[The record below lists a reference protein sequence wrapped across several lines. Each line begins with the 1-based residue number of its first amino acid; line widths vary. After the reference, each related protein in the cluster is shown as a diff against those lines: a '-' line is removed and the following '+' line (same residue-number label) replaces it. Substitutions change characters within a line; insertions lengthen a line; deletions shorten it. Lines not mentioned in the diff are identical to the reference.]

1 MKTMKYLKLALLAL
15 VAAFATTSCMDDDW
29 KDPNSETS
37 PYGNNSIQEDKNQ
50 LKTIAELKE
59 IYGKKQKDAINDTV
73 RIADGTQIKGIVTGN
88 DIEGNIYSQISIQY
102 ECDKPNGKPNEK
114 VTSGIIISVAQGGL
128 SGQLPIGQEVLINV
142 GGLYY
147 GTYRSQPQLGV
158 AYHDSSKDQN
168 YPSRISRADWQNRF
182 KVIGKPD
189 ASKIKVQV
197 FSTNPDTLKG
207 ELNVA
212 DLLDAD
218 VAYKYAGCL
227 VTLKGVEFAMGD
239 GKTTLAP
246 EDEGKTLGYGVT
258 RYFKGYDK
266 TNKQIGIRTSCYA
279 DFAAN
284 LVPQGVVDVTGVLSC
299 YKSSAKYNHTVQLAL
314 RRFSDIKASES
325 K

>member
-15 VAAFATTSCMDDDW
+15 VAVFATASCMDDDW

-37 PYGNNSIQEDKNQ
+37 PYGNNSIQEDKDK
-50 LKTIAELKE
+50 LKTIAELKAK
-59 IYGKKQKDAINDTV
+59 YGSNQKDAINDTV
-73 RIADGTQIKGIVTGN
+73 RIDEGTQIKGIVTGN
-88 DIEGNIYSQISIQY
+88 DIEGNIYSQISIQD
-102 ECDKPNGKPNEK
+102 ESDKP
-114 VTSGIIISVAQGGL
+114 GIIISVAQGGL
-128 SGQLPIGQEVLINV
+128 SGQLQIGQEVLINV

-182 KVIGKPD
+182 KVIGKPN

-197 FSTNPDTLKG
+197 FSTNPDASKG

>member
-15 VAAFATTSCMDDDW
+15 VAVFTTTSCMDDDW

-37 PYGNNSIQEDKNQ
+37 PYGNNSIQETNVVS
-50 LKTIAELKE
+50 IAELKNT
-59 IYGKKQKDAINDTV
+59 YGPKQKDEINDTV

-88 DIEGNIYSQISIQY
+88 DVEGNIYSQISIQDDS
-102 ECDKPNGKPNEK
+102 DKP
-114 VTSGIIISVAQGGL
+114 GIIISVAQGGL
-128 SGQLPIGQEVLINV
+128 SGQLQIGQEVLINV

-147 GTYRSQPQLGV
+147 GAYRSQPQLGV

-197 FSTNPDTLKG
+197 FSTNPDTSKG

-279 DFAAN
+279 EFAAN

>member
-15 VAAFATTSCMDDDW
+15 VAVFATASCMDDDW
-29 KDPNSETS
+29 KEPNSETS
-37 PYGNNSIQEDKNQ
+37 PYGNNSIQENKE
-50 LKTIAELKE
+50 LLMSIAKLKE
-59 IYGKKQKDAINDTV
+59 TYGKKQKDAINDTV
-73 RIADGTQIKGIVTGN
+73 RIEDGTQIKGIVTGN
-88 DIEGNIYSQISIQY
+88 DIEGNIYSQISIQD
-102 ECDKPNGKPNEK
+102 ESDKP
-114 VTSGIIISVAQGGL
+114 GIIISVAQGGL
-128 SGQLPIGQEVLINV
+128 SGQLQIGQEVLINV

-197 FSTNPDTLKG
+197 FSTNPDASKG

>member
-15 VAAFATTSCMDDDW
+15 VAVFATTSCMDDDW

-37 PYGNNSIQEDKNQ
+37 PYGNNSIQETNVVS
-50 LKTIAELKE
+50 IAELKNT
-59 IYGKKQKDAINDTV
+59 YGQKQKDEINDTV

-88 DIEGNIYSQISIQY
+88 DIEGNIYSQISIQDDS
-102 ECDKPNGKPNEK
+102 DKP
-114 VTSGIIISVAQGGL
+114 GIIISVAQGGL
-128 SGQLPIGQEVLINV
+128 SGQLQIGQEVLINV

-197 FSTNPDTLKG
+197 FSTNPDASKG

>member
-15 VAAFATTSCMDDDW
+15 VAVFATTSCMDDDW

-37 PYGNNSIQEDKNQ
+37 PYGNNSIQETNVVS
-50 LKTIAELKE
+50 IAELKNT
-59 IYGKKQKDAINDTV
+59 YGPKQKDAINDTV

-88 DIEGNIYSQISIQY
+88 DIEGNIYSQISIQD
-102 ECDKPNGKPNEK
+102 ESDNPNKPGEK

-128 SGQLPIGQEVLINV
+128 SGQLQIGQEVLINV

-197 FSTNPDTLKG
+197 FSTNPDASKG

>member
-15 VAAFATTSCMDDDW
+15 VAVFATASCMDDDW

-37 PYGNNSIQEDKNQ
+37 PYGNNSIQETNVVS
-50 LKTIAELKE
+50 IAELKNT
-59 IYGKKQKDAINDTV
+59 YGPKQKDEINDTV

-88 DIEGNIYSQISIQY
+88 DVEGNIYSQISIQDDS
-102 ECDKPNGKPNEK
+102 DKP
-114 VTSGIIISVAQGGL
+114 GIIISVAQGGL
-128 SGQLPIGQEVLINV
+128 SGQLQIGQEVLINV

-197 FSTNPDTLKG
+197 FSTNPDASKG

-212 DLLDAD
+212 DLLDAG

>member
-15 VAAFATTSCMDDDW
+15 VAVFATTSCMDDDW

-37 PYGNNSIQEDKNQ
+37 PYGNNSIQETNVVS
-50 LKTIAELKE
+50 IAELKNT
-59 IYGKKQKDAINDTV
+59 YGQKQKDEINDTV

-88 DIEGNIYSQISIQY
+88 DVEGNIYSQISIQDDS
-102 ECDKPNGKPNEK
+102 DKP
-114 VTSGIIISVAQGGL
+114 GIIISVAQGGL
-128 SGQLPIGQEVLINV
+128 SGQLQIGQEVLINV

-197 FSTNPDTLKG
+197 FSTNPDASKG

>member
-15 VAAFATTSCMDDDW
+15 VAVFATTSCMDDDW

-37 PYGNNSIQEDKNQ
+37 PYGNNSIQETNVVSIAKLKN
-50 LKTIAELKE
+50 T
-59 IYGKKQKDAINDTV
+59 YGPKQKDEINDTV

-88 DIEGNIYSQISIQY
+88 DIEGNIYSQISIQDDS
-102 ECDKPNGKPNEK
+102 DKP
-114 VTSGIIISVAQGGL
+114 GIIISVAQGGL
-128 SGQLPIGQEVLINV
+128 SGQLQIGQEVLINV

-182 KVIGKPD
+182 KVIGKPN

-197 FSTNPDTLKG
+197 FSTNPDASKG

-279 DFAAN
+279 EFAAN

>member
-15 VAAFATTSCMDDDW
+15 VAVFATASCMDDDW

-37 PYGNNSIQEDKNQ
+37 PYGNNSIQETNVVS
-50 LKTIAELKE
+50 IAELKNT
-59 IYGKKQKDAINDTV
+59 YGPKQKDEINDTV

-88 DIEGNIYSQISIQY
+88 DIEGNIYSQISIQD
-102 ECDKPNGKPNEK
+102 ESDKP
-114 VTSGIIISVAQGGL
+114 GIIISVAQGGL
-128 SGQLPIGQEVLINV
+128 SGQLQIGQEVLINV

-197 FSTNPDTLKG
+197 FSTNPDASKG

>member
-15 VAAFATTSCMDDDW
+15 VAVFATTSCMDDDW

-37 PYGNNSIQEDKNQ
+37 PYGNNSIQETNVVS
-50 LKTIAELKE
+50 IAELKNT
-59 IYGKKQKDAINDTV
+59 YGQKQKDEINDTV

-88 DIEGNIYSQISIQY
+88 DIEGNIYSQISIQDDS
-102 ECDKPNGKPNEK
+102 DKP
-114 VTSGIIISVAQGGL
+114 GIIISVAQGGL

-197 FSTNPDTLKG
+197 FSTNPDASKG

-279 DFAAN
+279 EFAAN

>member
-1 MKTMKYLKLALLAL
+1 
-15 VAAFATTSCMDDDW
+15 
-29 KDPNSETS
+29 PNSETS
-37 PYGNNSIQEDKNQ
+37 PYGNNSIQETNVVS
-50 LKTIAELKE
+50 IAELKAK
-59 IYGKKQKDAINDTV
+59 YGHKQKDAINDTV

-88 DIEGNIYSQISIQY
+88 DIEGNIYSQIAIQD
-102 ECDKPNGKPNEK
+102 ESDKP
-114 VTSGIIISVAQGGL
+114 GIIISVAQGGL
-128 SGQLPIGQEVLINV
+128 SGQLQIGQEVLINV

-182 KVIGKPD
+182 KIIGKPD

-197 FSTNPDTLKG
+197 FSTNPDASKG
-207 ELNVA
+207 ELNIA
-212 DLLDAD
+212 DLIQAD

-227 VTLKGVEFAMGD
+227 VTLKDVEFVKGD
-239 GKTTLAP
+239 GTTTLAP
-246 EDEGKTLGYGVT
+246 EAEGKDLGYGVT

-279 DFAAN
+279 DFAAE
-284 LVPQGVVDVTGVLSC
+284 LVPQGKLDVTGVLSC
-299 YKSSAKYNHTVQLAL
+299 YKSSDKYNHTVQLAL
-314 RRFSDIKASES
+314 RRYADFKL

>member
-15 VAAFATTSCMDDDW
+15 VAVFATTSCMDDDW

-37 PYGNNSIQEDKNQ
+37 PYGNNSIQETNVVS
-50 LKTIAELKE
+50 IAELKNT
-59 IYGKKQKDAINDTV
+59 YGPKQKDEINDTV

-88 DIEGNIYSQISIQY
+88 DVEGNIYSQISIQD
-102 ECDKPNGKPNEK
+102 ESDKP
-114 VTSGIIISVAQGGL
+114 GIIISVAQGGL
-128 SGQLPIGQEVLINV
+128 SGQLQIGQEVLINV

-197 FSTNPDTLKG
+197 FSTNPDASKG

-279 DFAAN
+279 EFAAN

-314 RRFSDIKASES
+314 RRFSDIKSSES

>member
-15 VAAFATTSCMDDDW
+15 VAVFTTTSCMDDDW

-37 PYGNNSIQEDKNQ
+37 PYGNNSIQETNVMS
-50 LKTIAELKE
+50 IAELKNT
-59 IYGKKQKDAINDTV
+59 YGPKQKDEINDTV

-88 DIEGNIYSQISIQY
+88 DIEGNIYSQISIQDDS
-102 ECDKPNGKPNEK
+102 DKP
-114 VTSGIIISVAQGGL
+114 GIIISVAQGGL
-128 SGQLPIGQEVLINV
+128 SGQLQIGQEVLINV

-189 ASKIKVQV
+189 ASKIKVKV
-197 FSTNPDTLKG
+197 FSTNPDTSKG

-279 DFAAN
+279 EFAAN

>member
-1 MKTMKYLKLALLAL
+1 MKTIKYLKLALLAL
-15 VAAFATTSCMDDDW
+15 VAVFATTSCMDDDW

-37 PYGNNSIQEDKNQ
+37 PYGNNSIQETNVVS
-50 LKTIAELKE
+50 IAELKNT
-59 IYGKKQKDAINDTV
+59 YGKKQKDEINDTV

-88 DIEGNIYSQISIQY
+88 DIEGNIYSQISIQD
-102 ECDKPNGKPNEK
+102 ESDKP
-114 VTSGIIISVAQGGL
+114 GIIISVAQGGL
-128 SGQLPIGQEVLINV
+128 SGQLQIGQEVLINV

-197 FSTNPDTLKG
+197 FSTNPDASKK

-279 DFAAN
+279 EFAAN

>member
-1 MKTMKYLKLALLAL
+1 MKYLKLALLAL
-15 VAAFATTSCMDDDW
+15 VAVFATASCMDDDW
-29 KDPNSETS
+29 KEPNSETS
-37 PYGNNSIQEDKNQ
+37 PYGNNSIQETNVVS
-50 LKTIAELKE
+50 IAELKE
-59 IYGKKQKDAINDTV
+59 TYGKMQEDKINDTV
-73 RIADGTQIKGIVTGN
+73 CIAEGTQIKGIVTGN
-88 DIEGNIYSQISIQY
+88 DIEGNIYSQIAIQD
-102 ECDKPNGKPNEK
+102 ESDKP
-114 VTSGIIISVAQGGL
+114 GIIISVAQGGL
-128 SGQLPIGQEVLINV
+128 SGQLQIGQEVLINV

-197 FSTNPDTLKG
+197 FSTNPDASKG
-207 ELNVA
+207 ELNIA
-212 DLLDAD
+212 DLIQAD

-227 VTLKGVEFAMGD
+227 VTLKDVEFVKGD
-239 GKTTLAP
+239 GTTTLAP
-246 EDEGKTLGYGVT
+246 ESEGKDLGYGVT

-279 DFAAN
+279 DFAAE
-284 LVPQGVVDVTGVLSC
+284 LVPQGKLDVTGVLSC
-299 YKSSAKYNHTVQLAL
+299 YKSSDKYNHTVQLAL
-314 RRFSDIKASES
+314 RRYADFKL

>member
-15 VAAFATTSCMDDDW
+15 VAVFATASCMDDDW
-29 KDPNSETS
+29 KEPNSETS
-37 PYGNNSIQEDKNQ
+37 PYGNNSIQETNVV
-50 LKTIAELKE
+50 TIAKLKE

-73 RIADGTQIKGIVTGN
+73 RIEDGTQIKGIVTGN
-88 DIEGNIYSQISIQY
+88 DIEGNIYSQIAIQD
-102 ECDKPNGKPNEK
+102 ESDKP
-114 VTSGIIISVAQGGL
+114 GIIISVAQGGL
-128 SGQLPIGQEVLINV
+128 SGQLQIGQEVLINV

-182 KVIGKPD
+182 KIIGKPD

-197 FSTNPDTLKG
+197 FSTNPDASKG
-207 ELNVA
+207 ELNIA
-212 DLLDAD
+212 DLIQAD

-227 VTLKGVEFAMGD
+227 VTLKDVEFVKGD
-239 GKTTLAP
+239 GTTTLAP
-246 EDEGKTLGYGVT
+246 ESEGKDLGYGVT

-279 DFAAN
+279 DFAAE
-284 LVPQGVVDVTGVLSC
+284 LVPQGKLDVTGVLSC
-299 YKSSAKYNHTVQLAL
+299 YKSSDKYNHTVQLAL
-314 RRFSDIKASES
+314 RRYADFKV

>member
-15 VAAFATTSCMDDDW
+15 VAVFATTSCMDDDW

-37 PYGNNSIQEDKNQ
+37 PYGNNSIQETNVVS
-50 LKTIAELKE
+50 IAELKNT
-59 IYGKKQKDAINDTV
+59 YGPKQKDEINDTV

-88 DIEGNIYSQISIQY
+88 DIEGNIYSQISIQD
-102 ECDKPNGKPNEK
+102 ESDNPNKPGEK

-128 SGQLPIGQEVLINV
+128 SGQLQIGQEVLINV

-197 FSTNPDTLKG
+197 FSTNPDASKG

-279 DFAAN
+279 EFAAN

-299 YKSSAKYNHTVQLAL
+299 YKSSAKYKHTVQLAL

>member
-15 VAAFATTSCMDDDW
+15 VAVFATTSCMDDDW

-37 PYGNNSIQEDKNQ
+37 PYGNNSIQETNVVS
-50 LKTIAELKE
+50 IAELKNT
-59 IYGKKQKDAINDTV
+59 YGPKQKDAINDTV

-88 DIEGNIYSQISIQY
+88 DIEGNIYSQISIQDDS
-102 ECDKPNGKPNEK
+102 DKP
-114 VTSGIIISVAQGGL
+114 GIIISVAQGGL
-128 SGQLPIGQEVLINV
+128 SGQLQIGQEVLINV

-197 FSTNPDTLKG
+197 FSTNPDASKG

-279 DFAAN
+279 EFAAN

-299 YKSSAKYNHTVQLAL
+299 YKSSVKYNHTVQLAL

>member
-15 VAAFATTSCMDDDW
+15 VAVFATASCMDDDW
-29 KDPNSETS
+29 KEPNSETS
-37 PYGNNSIQEDKNQ
+37 PYGNNSIQETNVVP
-50 LKTIAELKE
+50 IAELKE
-59 IYGKKQKDAINDTV
+59 TYGKKQKDKINDMV

-88 DIEGNIYSQISIQY
+88 DIEGNIYSQIAIQD
-102 ECDKPNGKPNEK
+102 ESDKP
-114 VTSGIIISVAQGGL
+114 GIIISVAQGGL
-128 SGQLPIGQEVLINV
+128 SGQLQIGQEVLINV

-182 KVIGKPD
+182 KIMGKPD

-197 FSTNPDTLKG
+197 FSTNPDASKG
-207 ELNVA
+207 ELNIA
-212 DLLDAD
+212 DLIQAD

-227 VTLKGVEFAMGD
+227 VTLKDVEFVNGD
-239 GKTTLAP
+239 GTTTLAP
-246 EDEGKTLGYGVT
+246 EAEGKDLGYGVT

-279 DFAAN
+279 DFAAE
-284 LVPQGVVDVTGVLSC
+284 LVPQGKLDVTGVLSC
-299 YKSSAKYNHTVQLAL
+299 YKSSDKYNHTVQLAL
-314 RRFSDIKASES
+314 RRYADFKL

>member
-15 VAAFATTSCMDDDW
+15 VAVFATASCMDDDW
-29 KDPNSETS
+29 KEPNSETS
-37 PYGNNSIQEDKNQ
+37 PYGNNSIQETNVVS
-50 LKTIAELKE
+50 IAKLKE
-59 IYGKKQKDAINDTV
+59 TYGKMQKDAINDTV

-88 DIEGNIYSQISIQY
+88 DIEGNIYSQIAIQD
-102 ECDKPNGKPNEK
+102 ESDDPNGKPGEK

-128 SGQLPIGQEVLINV
+128 SGQLQIGQEVLINV

-158 AYHDSSKDQN
+158 AYHDSSKNQN

-182 KVIGKPD
+182 KIIGKPD

-197 FSTNPDTLKG
+197 FSANPDASKG
-207 ELNVA
+207 ELNIA
-212 DLLDAD
+212 DLIQAD

-227 VTLKGVEFAMGD
+227 VTLKDVEFVKGD
-239 GKTTLAP
+239 GTTTLAP
-246 EDEGKTLGYGVT
+246 EAEGKDLGYGVT

-279 DFAAN
+279 DFAAE
-284 LVPQGVVDVTGVLSC
+284 LVPQGKLDVTGVLSC
-299 YKSSAKYNHTVQLAL
+299 YKSSDKYNHTVQLAL
-314 RRFSDIKASES
+314 RRYADFKL

>member
-15 VAAFATTSCMDDDW
+15 VAVFATTSCMDDDW

-37 PYGNNSIQEDKNQ
+37 PYGNNSIQETNVVS
-50 LKTIAELKE
+50 IAELKNT
-59 IYGKKQKDAINDTV
+59 YGPKQKDEINDTV

-88 DIEGNIYSQISIQY
+88 DIEGNIYSQISIQD
-102 ECDKPNGKPNEK
+102 ESDKP
-114 VTSGIIISVAQGGL
+114 GIIISVAQGGL
-128 SGQLPIGQEVLINV
+128 SGQLQIGQEVLINV

-189 ASKIKVQV
+189 ASKIKVKV
-197 FSTNPDTLKG
+197 FSTNPDTSKG

>member
-15 VAAFATTSCMDDDW
+15 VAVFATTSCMDDDW

-37 PYGNNSIQEDKNQ
+37 PYGNNSIQETNVVS
-50 LKTIAELKE
+50 IAELKNT
-59 IYGKKQKDAINDTV
+59 YGPKQKDEINDTV

-88 DIEGNIYSQISIQY
+88 DIEGNIYSQISIQD
-102 ECDKPNGKPNEK
+102 ESDKP
-114 VTSGIIISVAQGGL
+114 GIIISVAQGGL
-128 SGQLPIGQEVLINV
+128 SGQLQIGQEVLINV

-197 FSTNPDTLKG
+197 FSTNPDASKG

-284 LVPQGVVDVTGVLSC
+284 LVPQGVVDVMGVLSC

>member
-1 MKTMKYLKLALLAL
+1 MKYLKLALLAL
-15 VAAFATTSCMDDDW
+15 VAVFATASCMDDDW
-29 KDPNSETS
+29 KEPNSETS
-37 PYGNNSIQEDKNQ
+37 PYGNNSIQETNVVS
-50 LKTIAELKE
+50 IAELKAK
-59 IYGKKQKDAINDTV
+59 YGPKQKDAINDTV

-88 DIEGNIYSQISIQY
+88 DIEGNIYSQIAIQD
-102 ECDKPNGKPNEK
+102 ESDKP
-114 VTSGIIISVAQGGL
+114 GIIISVAQGGL
-128 SGQLPIGQEVLINV
+128 SGQLQIGQEVLINV

-182 KVIGKPD
+182 KIIGKPD

-197 FSTNPDTLKG
+197 FSANPDASKG
-207 ELNVA
+207 ELNIA
-212 DLLDAD
+212 DLIQAD

-227 VTLKGVEFAMGD
+227 VTLKDVEFAKGD
-239 GKTTLAP
+239 GTTTLAP
-246 EDEGKTLGYGVT
+246 EAEGKDLGYGVT

-279 DFAAN
+279 DFAAE
-284 LVPQGVVDVTGVLSC
+284 LVPQGKLDVTGVLSC
-299 YKSSAKYNHTVQLAL
+299 YKSSDKYNHTVQLAL
-314 RRFSDIKASES
+314 RRYADFKL

>member
-15 VAAFATTSCMDDDW
+15 VAIFATTSCMDDDW

-37 PYGNNSIQEDKNQ
+37 PYGNNSIQETNVVS
-50 LKTIAELKE
+50 IAELKNT
-59 IYGKKQKDAINDTV
+59 YGPKQKDEINDTV

-88 DIEGNIYSQISIQY
+88 DVEGNIYSQISIQDDS
-102 ECDKPNGKPNEK
+102 DKP
-114 VTSGIIISVAQGGL
+114 GIIISVAQGGL
-128 SGQLPIGQEVLINV
+128 SGQLQIGQEVLINV

-197 FSTNPDTLKG
+197 FSTNPDASKG

>member
-15 VAAFATTSCMDDDW
+15 VAVFATASCMDDDW

-37 PYGNNSIQEDKNQ
+37 PYGNNSIQETNVVS
-50 LKTIAELKE
+50 IAELKNT
-59 IYGKKQKDAINDTV
+59 YGPKQKDEINDTV

-88 DIEGNIYSQISIQY
+88 DIEGNIYSQISIQD
-102 ECDKPNGKPNEK
+102 ESDKP
-114 VTSGIIISVAQGGL
+114 GIIISVAQGGL
-128 SGQLPIGQEVLINV
+128 SGQLQIGQEVLINV

-182 KVIGKPD
+182 KVIGKPN

-197 FSTNPDTLKG
+197 FSTNPDASKK
-207 ELNVA
+207 ERNVA

>member
-15 VAAFATTSCMDDDW
+15 VAVFATASCMDDDW

-37 PYGNNSIQEDKNQ
+37 PYGNNSIQETNVVS
-50 LKTIAELKE
+50 IAELKNT
-59 IYGKKQKDAINDTV
+59 YGKKQKDEINDTV

-88 DIEGNIYSQISIQY
+88 DIEGNIYSQISIQD
-102 ECDKPNGKPNEK
+102 ESDNPNKPGEK

-128 SGQLPIGQEVLINV
+128 SGQLQIGQEVLINV

-182 KVIGKPD
+182 KIIGKPD

-197 FSTNPDTLKG
+197 FSTNPDTSKG

-279 DFAAN
+279 EFAAN

>member
-15 VAAFATTSCMDDDW
+15 VAVFATTSCMDDDW

-37 PYGNNSIQEDKNQ
+37 PYGNNSIQETNVVS
-50 LKTIAELKE
+50 IAELKNT
-59 IYGKKQKDAINDTV
+59 YGPKQKDEINDTV

-88 DIEGNIYSQISIQY
+88 DIEGNIYSQISIQD
-102 ECDKPNGKPNEK
+102 ESDKP
-114 VTSGIIISVAQGGL
+114 GIIISVAQGGL
-128 SGQLPIGQEVLINV
+128 SGQLQIGQEVLINV

-147 GTYRSQPQLGV
+147 GAYRSQPQLGV

-197 FSTNPDTLKG
+197 FSTNPDASKG

>member
-15 VAAFATTSCMDDDW
+15 VAVFANTSCMDDDW

-37 PYGNNSIQEDKNQ
+37 PYGNNSIQETNVVS
-50 LKTIAELKE
+50 IAELKNT
-59 IYGKKQKDAINDTV
+59 YGPKQKDEINDTV

-88 DIEGNIYSQISIQY
+88 DIEGNIYSQISIQDDS
-102 ECDKPNGKPNEK
+102 DKP
-114 VTSGIIISVAQGGL
+114 GIIISVAQGGL
-128 SGQLPIGQEVLINV
+128 SGQLQIGQEVLINV

-197 FSTNPDTLKG
+197 FSTNPKTSKG

>member
-15 VAAFATTSCMDDDW
+15 VAVFATTSCMDDDW

-37 PYGNNSIQEDKNQ
+37 PYGNNSIQETNVVS
-50 LKTIAELKE
+50 IAELKNT
-59 IYGKKQKDAINDTV
+59 YGPKQKDEINDTV

-88 DIEGNIYSQISIQY
+88 DIEGNIYSQISIQD
-102 ECDKPNGKPNEK
+102 ESDNPNKPGEK

-128 SGQLPIGQEVLINV
+128 SGQLQIGQEVLINV

-197 FSTNPDTLKG
+197 FSTNPDASKG

>member
-15 VAAFATTSCMDDDW
+15 VAVFATTSCMDDDW

-37 PYGNNSIQEDKNQ
+37 PYGNNSIQETNVVS
-50 LKTIAELKE
+50 IAELKNT
-59 IYGKKQKDAINDTV
+59 YGPKQKDEINDTV

-88 DIEGNIYSQISIQY
+88 DIEGNIYSQISIQD
-102 ECDKPNGKPNEK
+102 ESDNPNKPGEK

-128 SGQLPIGQEVLINV
+128 SGQLQIGQEVLINV

-197 FSTNPDTLKG
+197 FSTNPKTSKG

-279 DFAAN
+279 EFAAN

>member
-1 MKTMKYLKLALLAL
+1 M
-15 VAAFATTSCMDDDW
+15 
-29 KDPNSETS
+29 P
-37 PYGNNSIQEDKNQ
+37 
-50 LKTIAELKE
+50 IAELKNT
-59 IYGKKQKDAINDTV
+59 YGPKQKDEINDTV

-88 DIEGNIYSQISIQY
+88 DIEGNIYSQISIQDDS
-102 ECDKPNGKPNEK
+102 DKP
-114 VTSGIIISVAQGGL
+114 GIIISVAQGGL
-128 SGQLPIGQEVLINV
+128 SGQLQIGQEVLINV

-189 ASKIKVQV
+189 ASKIKVKV
-197 FSTNPDTLKG
+197 FSTNPDTSKG

-279 DFAAN
+279 EFAAN

-314 RRFSDIKASES
+314 RRLSDIKASES

>member
-15 VAAFATTSCMDDDW
+15 VAVFATASCMDDDW

-37 PYGNNSIQEDKNQ
+37 PYGNNSIQETNVVS
-50 LKTIAELKE
+50 IAELKNT
-59 IYGKKQKDAINDTV
+59 YGPKQKDEINDTV

-88 DIEGNIYSQISIQY
+88 DIEGNIYSQISIQD
-102 ECDKPNGKPNEK
+102 ESDKP
-114 VTSGIIISVAQGGL
+114 GIIISVAQGGL
-128 SGQLPIGQEVLINV
+128 SGQLQIGQEVLINV

-182 KVIGKPD
+182 KVIGKPN

-197 FSTNPDTLKG
+197 FSTNPDASKG

>member
-15 VAAFATTSCMDDDW
+15 VAVFATTSCMDDDW

-37 PYGNNSIQEDKNQ
+37 PYGNNSIQETNVVS
-50 LKTIAELKE
+50 IAELKNT
-59 IYGKKQKDAINDTV
+59 YGPKQKDEINDTV

-88 DIEGNIYSQISIQY
+88 DIEGNIYSQISIQD
-102 ECDKPNGKPNEK
+102 ESDKP
-114 VTSGIIISVAQGGL
+114 GIIISVAQGGL
-128 SGQLPIGQEVLINV
+128 SGQLQIGQEVLINV

-189 ASKIKVQV
+189 ASKIKVKV
-197 FSTNPDTLKG
+197 FSTNPDASKG

-279 DFAAN
+279 EFAAN

>member
-15 VAAFATTSCMDDDW
+15 VAVFATTSCMDDDW

-37 PYGNNSIQEDKNQ
+37 PYGNNSIQETNVVS
-50 LKTIAELKE
+50 IAELKNT
-59 IYGKKQKDAINDTV
+59 YGPKQKDEINDTV

-88 DIEGNIYSQISIQY
+88 DIEGNIYSQISIQDDS
-102 ECDKPNGKPNEK
+102 DKP
-114 VTSGIIISVAQGGL
+114 GIIISVAQGGL
-128 SGQLPIGQEVLINV
+128 SGQLQIGQEVLINV

-158 AYHDSSKDQN
+158 AYHNSSKDQN

-197 FSTNPDTLKG
+197 FSTNPDASKG

-279 DFAAN
+279 EFAAN

>member
-15 VAAFATTSCMDDDW
+15 VAVFATTSCMDDDW

-37 PYGNNSIQEDKNQ
+37 PYGNNSLNVDKEH

-59 IYGKKQKDAINDTV
+59 AYEKNDGSVNYAV
-73 RIADGTQIKGIVTGN
+73 RIADGTQIKGVVTGN
-88 DIEGNIYSQISIQY
+88 DVEGNIYSQISIQDDS
-102 ECDKPNGKPNEK
+102 DKP
-114 VTSGIIISVAQGGL
+114 GIIISVAQGGL
-128 SGQLPIGQEVLINV
+128 SGQLQIGQEVLINV

-197 FSTNPDTLKG
+197 FSTNPDTSKG

-279 DFAAN
+279 EFAAN

>member
-15 VAAFATTSCMDDDW
+15 VAVFATASCMDDDW
-29 KDPNSETS
+29 KEPNSETS
-37 PYGNNSIQEDKNQ
+37 PYGNNSIQETNVV
-50 LKTIAELKE
+50 TIAELKAK
-59 IYGKKQKDAINDTV
+59 YGPKQKDAINDTV
-73 RIADGTQIKGIVTGN
+73 RIEDGTQIKGIVTGN
-88 DIEGNIYSQISIQY
+88 DIEGNIYSQIAIQD
-102 ECDKPNGKPNEK
+102 ESDKP
-114 VTSGIIISVAQGGL
+114 GIIISVAQGGL
-128 SGQLPIGQEVLINV
+128 SGQLQIGQEVLINV

-197 FSTNPDTLKG
+197 FSTNPDASKG

-279 DFAAN
+279 EFAAN

>member
-15 VAAFATTSCMDDDW
+15 VAVFATASCMDDDW
-29 KDPNSETS
+29 KEPNSETS
-37 PYGNNSIQEDKNQ
+37 PYGNNSIQETNVVS
-50 LKTIAELKE
+50 IAKLKE
-59 IYGKKQKDAINDTV
+59 TYGKIQKDKINDTV
-73 RIADGTQIKGIVTGN
+73 RIEDGTQIKGIVTGN
-88 DIEGNIYSQISIQY
+88 DIEGNIYSQIAIQD
-102 ECDKPNGKPNEK
+102 ESDKP
-114 VTSGIIISVAQGGL
+114 GIIISVAQGGL
-128 SGQLPIGQEVLINV
+128 SGQLQIGQEVLINV

-182 KVIGKPD
+182 KIMGKPD

-197 FSTNPDTLKG
+197 FSTNPDASKG
-207 ELNVA
+207 ELNIA
-212 DLLDAD
+212 DLIQAD

-227 VTLKGVEFAMGD
+227 VTLKDVEFVKGD
-239 GKTTLAP
+239 GTTTLAP
-246 EDEGKTLGYGVT
+246 ESEGKDLGYGVT

-279 DFAAN
+279 DFAAE
-284 LVPQGVVDVTGVLSC
+284 LVPQGKLDVTGVLSC
-299 YKSSAKYNHTVQLAL
+299 YKSSDKYNHTVQLAL
-314 RRFSDIKASES
+314 RRYADFKL

>member
-1 MKTMKYLKLALLAL
+1 MKTMKYLKLAILAL
-15 VAAFATTSCMDDDW
+15 VAVFATASCMDDDW

-37 PYGNNSIQEDKNQ
+37 PYGNNSIQETNVVS
-50 LKTIAELKE
+50 IAELKNT
-59 IYGKKQKDAINDTV
+59 YGPKQKDEINDTV

-88 DIEGNIYSQISIQY
+88 DIEGNIYSQISIQD
-102 ECDKPNGKPNEK
+102 ESDKP
-114 VTSGIIISVAQGGL
+114 GIIISVAQGGL
-128 SGQLPIGQEVLINV
+128 SGQLQIGQEVLINV

-189 ASKIKVQV
+189 ASKIKMQV
-197 FSTNPDTLKG
+197 FSTNPDVSKG